1 MTIFIEIVCADAQA
15 DAVQTLLEESCQVTG
30 DLLMSRGVSE
40 QISEVLFIVLL
51 MQAASVRSYV
61 TILSQQLQQ
70 EVILSFQVRSGELVK
85 MSFSPSVDLR
95 EEMRHFPL
103 YPGDSWYPALHDPH
117 QAYVCISRPL
127 LGAKQAAWLLK
138 HEVVWAYV

>member
-51 MQAASVRSYV
+51 VQATSVRSYV

-85 MSFSPSVDLR
+85 ISFSPSVDLR
-95 EEMRHFPL
+95 EQMRHFPL

-117 QAYVCISRPL
+117 QAYVCLRRPL
-127 LGAKQAAWLLK
+127 LGAKQAAWLLQ
-138 HEVVWAYV
+138 HEVEWAYV